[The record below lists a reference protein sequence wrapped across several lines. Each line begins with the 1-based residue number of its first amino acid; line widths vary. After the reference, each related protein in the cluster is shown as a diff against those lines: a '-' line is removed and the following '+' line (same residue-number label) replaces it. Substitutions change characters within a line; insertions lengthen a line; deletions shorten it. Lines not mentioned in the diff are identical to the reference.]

1 MNAYVLL
8 KWLHVLMALTAV
20 GTNLTYGVWLT
31 RAAKE
36 PQYLAF
42 ALRGV
47 KALDDRIAN
56 PAYGVLLLTGMAMVG
71 VGKIPWS
78 TPWLLTG
85 LILFVLLVVIAAA
98 GYTPTLRRQ
107 IASLDAGGPASPEY
121 QRLAARGTRLGI
133 VLVSIAVII
142 VYLMVTKPPLW
153 R

>member
-8 KWLHVLMALTAV
+8 KWLHVLMAITAV

-31 RAAKE
+31 RVAKE

-56 PAYGVLLLTGMAMVG
+56 PAYGLLLLTGMAMVG
-71 VGKIPWS
+71 VGKIPWT

-133 VLVSIAVII
+133 VLAFIAVII
-142 VYLMVTKPPLW
+142 VYLMVTKPALW

>member
-133 VLVSIAVII
+133 VLAFIAVII